1 MNANIPDATL
11 AETNKLLNDASAS
24 ESKAVISEKLAAVEK
39 IAFDLSAFIPIGNRF
54 YLSGNRVGDNI
65 AEALLP
71 GQLQFVIATN
81 PGLPTD

>member
-1 MNANIPDATL
+1 VNANIPDATL
-11 AETNKLLNDASAS
+11 AETNKLLNEASAS
-24 ESKAVISEKLAAVEK
+24 ESSAVIREKLAAVEK

-54 YLSGNRVGDNI
+54 YLAGSNIGDNI

-71 GQLQFVIATN
+71 GQLQFVIATK

>member
-1 MNANIPDATL
+1 VNANIQDSL
-11 AETNKLLNDASAS
+11 LVETNKLLNEASAS
-24 ESKAVISEKLAAVEK
+24 ESPAVIKEKLAAVEK

-54 YLSGNRVGDNI
+54 YLSGSRIGDNI

-81 PGLPTD
+81 PALPND